1 VGGKPL
7 TLFLYGGTIMDMT
20 KMFKELAE
28 FVMEELS
35 DAQKYAKKALCLKGD
50 NKKLA
55 DMFYTLSVEEM
66 SHMNREHAAM
76 KEIASADLEKYG
88 LAFELVTDHATEWAK
103 EIKVMQ
109 DMYRE

>member
-1 VGGKPL
+1 
-7 TLFLYGGTIMDMT
+7 
-20 KMFKELAE
+20 
-28 FVMEELS
+28 
-35 DAQKYAKKALCLKGD
+35 
-50 NKKLA
+50 
-55 DMFYTLSVEEM
+55 M

-76 KEIASADLEKYG
+76 KEIVVTAPEEYG

>member
-1 VGGKPL
+1 
-7 TLFLYGGTIMDMT
+7 MDMT

-35 DAQKYAKKALCLKGD
+35 DAQKYAKKALCLKGE
-50 NKKLA
+50 NQKLA

-66 SHMNREHAAM
+66 SHMSREHVAM
-76 KEIASADLEKYG
+76 KEIAATAPEEYG